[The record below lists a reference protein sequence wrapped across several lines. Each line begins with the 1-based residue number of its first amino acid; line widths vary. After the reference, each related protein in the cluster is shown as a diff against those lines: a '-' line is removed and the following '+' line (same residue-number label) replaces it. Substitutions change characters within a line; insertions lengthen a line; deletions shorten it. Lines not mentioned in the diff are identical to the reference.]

1 MWSLKAFKAPNPDG
15 LHAGFFQRFWATVGA
30 SVKVEMKNIFSTRK
44 VPDYLNK
51 TLITHILKIQGLE
64 TLGNYCLISLCNT
77 VYKVVTKII
86 VNWIR
91 PLLGSLISL
100 MQVAFVLRRRGI
112 DNAIIVQ
119 QLVQS
124 ISKAKGKK

>member
-1 MWSLKAFKAPNPDG
+1 
-15 LHAGFFQRFWATVGA
+15 
-30 SVKVEMKNIFSTRK
+30 MKNIFSTRK

-64 TLGNYCLISLCNT
+64 TLGNYCLINLCNT